1 MRLFIAVDMDSAI
14 REKLE
19 SLKRI
24 LNRKGVKPVEKDN
37 IHITLKFLGEV
48 EEGKI
53 EPIKESL
60 KKIEMK
66 AFRMHVKGI
75 GFFPSAS
82 NPRIVW
88 VGVEEGEEEMVKLAE
103 MIENA
108 MKKFGFRRDKS
119 FVAHATLARMK
130 KITSEEK
137 KRLVRELESV
147 NQDFGWME
155 VKDFRLKQSTL
166 TPSGPIYRDVAMFE
180 LR

>member
-1 MRLFIAVDMDSAI
+1 
-14 REKLE
+14 
-19 SLKRI
+19 
-24 LNRKGVKPVEKDN
+24 
-37 IHITLKFLGEV
+37 
-48 EEGKI
+48 
-53 EPIKESL
+53 
-60 KKIEMK
+60 
-66 AFRMHVKGI
+66 
-75 GFFPSAS
+75 
-82 NPRIVW
+82 VW